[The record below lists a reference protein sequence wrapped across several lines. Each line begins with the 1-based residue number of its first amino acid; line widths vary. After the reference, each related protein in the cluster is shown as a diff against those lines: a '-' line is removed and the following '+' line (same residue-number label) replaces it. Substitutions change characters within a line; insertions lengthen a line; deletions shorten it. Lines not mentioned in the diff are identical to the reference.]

1 MHCLSFLKTQEV
13 FWLKVSLK
21 TFWWGLSFWQI
32 LLRWQE
38 STNNI
43 TFCPPYWISSYE
55 CHLSLKK
62 LRLVKNLRE
71 NPVTFLMVLSLICL
85 VTTQILICEN
95 ILLLEQHLMPV
106 PNHLIFGHTN
116 PYDLLFCPTM
126 ISLGLS
132 VRQSDIFKDFTYL
145 SLTWIK
151 PFSVQFA
158 KKKSTFFER
167 VYKVPMMP
175 F

>member
-85 VTTQILICEN
+85 VTTQILICE
-95 ILLLEQHLMPV
+95 ICACTQPPHLW
-106 PNHLIFGHTN
+106 PNKPLWSFVLPDH
-116 PYDLLFCPTM
+116 DLLRAKCPT
-126 ISLGLS
+126 
-132 VRQSDIFKDFTYL
+132 VRHF
-145 SLTWIK
+145 
-151 PFSVQFA
+151 
-158 KKKSTFFER
+158 
-167 VYKVPMMP
+167 
-175 F
+175 